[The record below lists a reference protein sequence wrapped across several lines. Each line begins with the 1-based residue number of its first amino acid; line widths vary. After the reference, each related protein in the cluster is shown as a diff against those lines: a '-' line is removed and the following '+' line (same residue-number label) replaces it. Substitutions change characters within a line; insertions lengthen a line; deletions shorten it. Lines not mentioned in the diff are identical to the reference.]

1 MEWREL
7 IVDAYERLPE
17 LAEEALAGIRQADLD
32 WQPWPGLNPLGWTVW
47 HLTRVQ
53 DGQIADLMQ
62 APEEDLWT
70 RDGWHAKF
78 NRPPDHDDSGYGHTA
93 AQVKAFRSPS
103 AKVQL
108 DYLRAVTAR
117 TKQYL
122 ASVTTT
128 ELDRPLEPGPD
139 PSTVA
144 VRIVSI
150 VTDCHLHAGEA
161 SYINGLIKARD
172 KAARSGGRASAAPRA
187 KAKKAKK
194 PGKKRGR

>member
-7 IVDAYERLPE
+7 IVDGYDRLPE
-17 LAEEALAGIRQADLD
+17 LVEEVLAGVRTADLD
-32 WQPWPGLNPLGWTVW
+32 WPPRPGCNPLGWTVW

-53 DGQIADLMQ
+53 DGQIADLMGE
-62 APEEDLWT
+62 ADLWT

-78 NRPPDHDDSGYGHTA
+78 GRPPDHDDSGYGHTPE
-93 AQVKAFRSPS
+93 QVRAFRSPS

-108 DYLRAVTAR
+108 DYLRAVTDR

-122 ASVTTT
+122 VSLSSADLDR
-128 ELDRPLEPGPD
+128 ELDESSPD
-139 PSTVA
+139 PPTVG

-161 SYINGLIKARD
+161 SYIRGLLKARV
-172 KAARSGGRASAAPRA
+172 KAARSRRARPAGRKAAR
-187 KAKKAKK
+187 
-194 PGKKRGR
+194 KKRSR